1 MKNKKIPAILLG
13 IACMAILIGAISLN
27 RKAEPEFIPEATEP
41 TVSDSWEEKRTQDS
55 QVQAELQET
64 EPQSPGASG
73 SADDA
78 TQTVVTEEPQQVVTE
93 LTQPVKK
100 EQVQADTIP
109 DSPPADSEKNGRLP
123 SCDRAESETAKAPA
137 ETQAETT
144 QEQTSAPETPTQGGD
159 SHEGQ
164 VYDPV
169 FGWITPAPAQGQV
182 IDNDGDVNKQIGTM
196 N

>member
-13 IACMAILIGAISLN
+13 IACVAILIGAISLN

-55 QVQAELQET
+55 QVQTELQET

-100 EQVQADTIP
+100 SRYRQIPYRTPRLQTRRKTGGFLLVTEQ
-109 DSPPADSEKNGRLP
+109 K
-123 SCDRAESETAKAPA
+123 AKR
-137 ETQAETT
+137 
-144 QEQTSAPETPTQGGD
+144 
-159 SHEGQ
+159 
-164 VYDPV
+164 
-169 FGWITPAPAQGQV
+169 
-182 IDNDGDVNKQIGTM
+182 
-196 N
+196 